1 MMHFSLTG
9 SHTESPVK
17 WFGTHLAQIYL
28 LVLRM
33 KELRIEPESNVFP
46 EISSLSENNR
56 VHIWSV
62 TGPSLQVPAFGG
74 TVSHQGCFLR
84 FMRRGL
90 ISNGPFSS
98 REDITVKPIFY
109 SISPA
114 LLWCLMLLRF
124 RLQGHSLDCS
134 ICFYFLY
141 CTTYLALSDI
151 TQFCFSFLAPKSFS
165 PPLLCSVLVLLQ
177 ATCFQPYQHSLLFL
191 HTCFSCHTFLILG
204 RPA

>member
-1 MMHFSLTG
+1 MAGWLDTSETANNKMIKDIKMMHFSLTG

-17 WFGTHLAQIYL
+17 WFGTRLAEIYL

-56 VHIWSV
+56 VILRGWVHIWSV
-62 TGPSLQVPAFGG
+62 TGPSLQAPAFGG

-98 REDITVKPIFY
+98 REDITLKPIFY

-114 LLWCLMLLRF
+114 LLWSLMLLRF
-124 RLQGHSLDCS
+124 RL
-134 ICFYFLY
+134 
-141 CTTYLALSDI
+141 
-151 TQFCFSFLAPKSFS
+151 
-165 PPLLCSVLVLLQ
+165 
-177 ATCFQPYQHSLLFL
+177 
-191 HTCFSCHTFLILG
+191 
-204 RPA
+204 

>member
-1 MMHFSLTG
+1 MVWNSSRLDLFVG
-9 SHTESPVK
+9 PENEGTEDWARVKCISWNFEPVRK
-17 WFGTHLAQIYL
+17 QQGRSSRMGAHLECHRAL
-28 LVLRM
+28 
-33 KELRIEPESNVFP
+33 
-46 EISSLSENNR
+46 
-56 VHIWSV
+56 
-62 TGPSLQVPAFGG
+62 SLQAPAFGG

-84 FMRRGL
+84 FMSRGL

-124 RLQGHSLDCS
+124 RLEGQSLDCSSS

-151 TQFCFSFLAPKSFS
+151 TQFCFSGLAPKSFS
-165 PPLLCSVLVLLQ
+165 PALLCLVLVL
-177 ATCFQPYQHSLLFL
+177 F
-191 HTCFSCHTFLILG
+191 
-204 RPA
+204 

>member
-1 MMHFSLTG
+1 MYFLKFPACQKTTG
-9 SHTESPVK
+9 SFFVDGCTSGVSP
-17 WFGTHLAQIYL
+17 GPLSRL
-28 LVLRM
+28 LLLEER
-33 KELRIEPESNVFP
+33 FP
-46 EISSLSENNR
+46 TKD
-56 VHIWSV
+56 V
-62 TGPSLQVPAFGG
+62 
-74 TVSHQGCFLR
+74 FLR

-98 REDITVKPIFY
+98 REDITIKPIFY

-134 ICFYFLY
+134 SSICFYFLY

-151 TQFCFSFLAPKSFS
+151 MQVCFSGLVPKSFF
-165 PPLLCSVLVLLQ
+165 PFLLCLVLVLFQ